1 MEVSLKKFVDLFH
14 MMYTAKYNVIFMGD
28 IVNEFKRSDPFIFL
42 TEKLPQAVF
51 KEEEELH
58 QALDDRLFKG
68 FSFVKVSLLVWTLEC
83 GK

>member
-51 KEEEELH
+51 KEEKNIKRWMTDFLR
-58 QALDDRLFKG
+58 DFPSSR
-68 FSFVKVSLLVWTLEC
+68 
-83 GK
+83 